1 MWGAPMTHH
10 CLSLLSYTPQSLCAL
25 FLTQNRAGH
34 RILTSLPF
42 HSFLVINMSH
52 WSIWLVAS
60 ILISSSTQVEK
71 FLQRVYCIGWVKSAN
86 TPGGFCDLMTK
97 KHDIKKYLR
106 GKDPS
111 WWFLWSRSF
120 WYVSKI
126 GSLLRWICVISI
138 EIDMYPYV
146 YYMIYAGTR
155 TGSMMC
161 VYIAKIG

>member
-86 TPGGFCDLMTK
+86 TPGGFCDLMVK
-97 KHDIKKYLR
+97 KHDTKKFLR
-106 GKDPS
+106 GKSTS
-111 WWFLWSRSF
+111 WLVCVIKKFLICFKNRF
-120 WYVSKI
+120 FTKMDMCYINRDWYVPVCI
-126 GSLLRWICVISI
+126 LYDICR
-138 EIDMYPYV
+138 YTY
-146 YYMIYAGTR
+146 R
-155 TGSMMC
+155 
-161 VYIAKIG
+161 